1 MKRVLLLAA
10 GALGA
15 AGMVTMAAPAS
26 ADTGDSNTQLGHFQE
41 NLKSQRGTFSDSIDP
56 GKAVN
61 EFLNGNCGDNLDNCP
76 PEDVNPGVL
85 HQFDYFRQNLQN
97 QSTTF
102 GDSIDPGNQLK
113 TFVKSVTDPSSSDK
127 GE

>member
-15 AGMVTMAAPAS
+15 AGIVTMAAPAS
-26 ADTGDSNTQLGHFQE
+26 ADTGNGNTQLGRFQE
-41 NLKSQRGTFSDSIDP
+41 TLQSQRGTFSDSIDP
-56 GKAVN
+56 KKAVN
-61 EFLNGNCGDNLDNCP
+61 AFLNGNCGDNLDNCP

-85 HQFDYFRQNLQN
+85 NQFDYFRQNLQN
-97 QSTTF
+97 QSTAF
-102 GDSIDPGNQLK
+102 GDSINPGDQLK